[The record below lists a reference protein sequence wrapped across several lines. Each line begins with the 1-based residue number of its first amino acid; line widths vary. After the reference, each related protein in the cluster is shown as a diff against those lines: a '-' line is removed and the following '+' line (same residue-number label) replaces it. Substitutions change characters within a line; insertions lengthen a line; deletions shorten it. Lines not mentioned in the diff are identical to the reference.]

1 MHTRNC
7 HLCAFCSSI
16 IIYCIPLFWDMV
28 KYDSEFETN
37 ENIIQT
43 KDTDVQLTHNMNI
56 QFKVVNS

>member
-1 MHTRNC
+1 
-7 HLCAFCSSI
+7 
-16 IIYCIPLFWDMV
+16 MV